1 MSHSNLSSPAYQPMS
16 SDNPSPDNKA
26 RTYQPGKN
34 KTNRLL
40 VGLTLILSFV
50 MIAPFLWTLG
60 LSLKSNKELML
71 GTDAVFRFPYTLQNY
86 LDILTNSSVFHWL
99 VNSLIVSGGMTLGV
113 LMLASLAG
121 YAFARLEFPLKRTL
135 FVIVLMG
142 LAVPEQAVII
152 ARHQIFSTIGLHN
165 TYLGL
170 ILPGLSAPFGV
181 FLMTQFFKAIP
192 KEIDE
197 AAMLDNA
204 SKFKIF
210 WKVLLPLTLPAQATL
225 AILTFLTSWN
235 DYFWP
240 LISAT
245 QKEMYTLT
253 IGIASSQ
260 SNFAQSEG
268 LGFLTSQAIFSAI
281 PIIIVYI
288 FFQKHIVTAVSGGA
302 LKQ

>member
-1 MSHSNLSSPAYQPMS
+1 MSATKMNLSSEIADS
-16 SDNPSPDNKA
+16 SSAKKQM
-26 RTYQPGKN
+26 TYQPN
-34 KTNRLL
+34 SQKTNRAILW
-40 VGLTLILSFV
+40 LTLVLSLIMV
-50 MIAPFLWTLG
+50 APFLWMVG
-60 LSLKSNKELML
+60 LSLKDNQELML
-71 GTDAVFRFPYTLQNY
+71 GTDAVFRFPYTVQNY
-86 LDILTNSSVFHWL
+86 LDIFRNSSVFHWL
-99 VNSLIVSGGMTLGV
+99 MNSLIVSGCMTLGV
-113 LMLASLAG
+113 LTLSSLAG
-121 YAFARLEFPLKRTL
+121 YAFARLEFPMKKTL

-152 ARHQIFSTIGLHN
+152 ARHQLFSEFHLHN

-197 AAMLDNA
+197 AAMMDNA

-210 WKVLLPLTLPAQATL
+210 WKVLLPLTIPAQATL

-245 QKEMYTLT
+245 DKSMYTIT

-260 SNFAQSEG
+260 TNFAQSEG
-268 LGFLTSQAIFSAI
+268 LGFLSSQAILSAI
-281 PIIIVYI
+281 PIILVYI
-288 FFQKHIVTAVSGGA
+288 FFQKHIVTAVAGGA
-302 LKQ
+302 VKQ

>member
-1 MSHSNLSSPAYQPMS
+1 MSATKMNLSSDIADSYAAKKQI
-16 SDNPSPDNKA
+16 
-26 RTYQPGKN
+26 TYQPN
-34 KTNRLL
+34 SQKTNRAIL
-40 VGLTLILSFV
+40 VLTLVLSLIMV
-50 MIAPFLWTLG
+50 APFLWMLG
-60 LSLKSNKELML
+60 LSLKDNQELML
-71 GTDAVFRFPYTLQNY
+71 GTDAVFHFPYTLQNY
-86 LDILTNSSVFHWL
+86 LDIFRSSSVFHWL
-99 VNSLIVSGGMTLGV
+99 MNSLIVSGCMTLGV
-113 LMLASLAG
+113 LTLSSLAG
-121 YAFARLEFPLKRTL
+121 YAFARLEFPMKKTL

-142 LAVPEQAVII
+142 IAVPEQAVII
-152 ARHQIFSTIGLHN
+152 ARHQLFSEFQLHN

-197 AAMLDNA
+197 AAIMDNA

-210 WKVLLPLTLPAQATL
+210 WKVLLPLTIPAQATL

-245 QKEMYTLT
+245 DKSMYTIT

-260 SNFAQSEG
+260 TNFAQTEG
-268 LGFLTSQAIFSAI
+268 LGFLSSQAIFSAI
-281 PIIIVYI
+281 PIILVYI
-288 FFQKHIVTAVSGGA
+288 FFQKHIVTAVAGGA
-302 LKQ
+302 VKQ

>member
-1 MSHSNLSSPAYQPMS
+1 MDTNKTAHLAQPAASHA
-16 SDNPSPDNKA
+16 A
-26 RTYQPGKN
+26 RTEKTYQPNHN
-34 KTNRLL
+34 KTSRSVLIFTVLL
-40 VGLTLILSFV
+40 SLLML
-50 MIAPFLWTLG
+50 APFLWTVG
-60 LSLKSNKELML
+60 LSLKANKELMM

-86 LDILTNSSVFHWL
+86 WDIFNNSSVFQWL
-99 VNSLIVSGGMTLGV
+99 TNSLIVSGSMTLGV
-113 LMLASLAG
+113 LALSSLSG
-121 YAFARLEFPLKRTL
+121 YAFARLEFPMKKTL
-135 FVIVLMG
+135 FVVVLMG

-152 ARHQIFSTIGLHN
+152 ARHQLFSEFGLHN

-181 FLMTQFFKAIP
+181 FVMTQFFKAIP

-197 AAMLDNA
+197 AATLDNA

-245 QKEMYTLT
+245 QKEMFTLT
-253 IGIASSQ
+253 VGIASSQ

-281 PIIIVYI
+281 PIILVYI
-288 FFQKHIVTAVSGGA
+288 FFQKHIVTAVAGGA
-302 LKQ
+302 VKQ

>member
-1 MSHSNLSSPAYQPMS
+1 MSATKMNLSSDIADS
-16 SDNPSPDNKA
+16 PSAKKQE
-26 RTYQPGKN
+26 TYQPN
-34 KTNRLL
+34 SQKTNKAILW
-40 VGLTLILSFV
+40 LTIVLSLI
-50 MIAPFLWTLG
+50 MIAPFLWMVG
-60 LSLKSNKELML
+60 LSLKDNQELML
-71 GTDAVFRFPYTLQNY
+71 GTDAVFRFPYTMQNY
-86 LDILTNSSVFHWL
+86 WDIFRNSQVFQWLINSV
-99 VNSLIVSGGMTLGV
+99 IVSGCMTLGV
-113 LMLASLAG
+113 LTLSSLAG
-121 YAFARLEFPLKRTL
+121 YAFARLEFPMKKVL

-152 ARHQIFSTIGLHN
+152 ARHQLFSEFQLHN

-197 AAMLDNA
+197 AAMMDNA

-210 WKVLLPLTLPAQATL
+210 WKVLLPLTIPAQATL
-225 AILTFLTSWN
+225 AILTFLQSWN

-245 QKEMYTLT
+245 DKSMYTIT

-260 SNFAQSEG
+260 TNFAQSEG
-268 LGFLTSQAIFSAI
+268 LGFLSSQAIFSAI
-281 PIIIVYI
+281 PIILVYI
-288 FFQKHIVTAVSGGA
+288 FFQKHIVTAVAGGA
-302 LKQ
+302 VKQ

>member
-1 MSHSNLSSPAYQPMS
+1 MSQVKAMNSKLYTQTADPVKALATHNPGVTKSSRVMLMFTVLLSLAM
-16 SDNPSPDNKA
+16 
-26 RTYQPGKN
+26 
-34 KTNRLL
+34 L
-40 VGLTLILSFV
+40 
-50 MIAPFLWTLG
+50 APFLWTLG
-60 LSLKSNKELML
+60 LSFKSNQELMM
-71 GTDAVFRFPYTLQNY
+71 GTETVFRLPYTIQNY
-86 LDILTNSSVFHWL
+86 LNILESSAVFGWL
-99 VNSLIVSGGMTLGV
+99 KNSLIVSGCMTLGV
-113 LMLASLAG
+113 LVLSSLTG
-121 YAFARLEFPLKRTL
+121 YAFARLEFPCKKLL

-152 ARHQIFSTIGLHN
+152 ARHQMFSQFGLHN
-165 TYLGL
+165 TYFGL

-197 AAMLDNA
+197 AALLDNA
-204 SKFKIF
+204 SRFKIF

-225 AILTFLTSWN
+225 GILTFLTSWN

-245 QKEMYTLT
+245 QKEMFTLT
-253 IGIASSQ
+253 VGIASSQ

-268 LGFLTSQAIFSAI
+268 LGFLSSQAIFSAI

-302 LKQ
+302 VKQ

>member
-1 MSHSNLSSPAYQPMS
+1 MSATKMNLSSDIADS
-16 SDNPSPDNKA
+16 PSAKNQM
-26 RTYQPGKN
+26 TYQPN
-34 KTNRLL
+34 SQKTNKAILW
-40 VGLTLILSFV
+40 LTIILSLIMV
-50 MIAPFLWTLG
+50 APFLWMVG
-60 LSLKSNKELML
+60 LSLKDNQELML
-71 GTDAVFRFPYTLQNY
+71 GTDAVFRFPYTMQNY
-86 LDILTNSSVFHWL
+86 WDIFRNSSVFQWL
-99 VNSLIVSGGMTLGV
+99 MNSLIVSGCMTLGV
-113 LMLASLAG
+113 LTLSSLAG
-121 YAFARLEFPLKRTL
+121 YAFARLEFPMKKTL
-135 FVIVLMG
+135 FIIVLMG

-152 ARHQIFSTIGLHN
+152 ARHQLFSEFQLHN

-197 AAMLDNA
+197 AAMMDNA

-210 WKVLLPLTLPAQATL
+210 WKVLLPLTIPAQATL

-245 QKEMYTLT
+245 DKSMYTIT

-260 SNFAQSEG
+260 TNFAQSEG
-268 LGFLTSQAIFSAI
+268 LGFLSSQAIFSAI
-281 PIIIVYI
+281 PIILVYI
-288 FFQKHIVTAVSGGA
+288 FFQKHIVTAVAGGA
-302 LKQ
+302 VKQ

>member
-1 MSHSNLSSPAYQPMS
+1 MMSATKMNLSSEIADS
-16 SDNPSPDNKA
+16 SSAKKQM
-26 RTYQPGKN
+26 TYQPN
-34 KTNRLL
+34 SQKTNRAILW
-40 VGLTLILSFV
+40 LTLVLSLIMV
-50 MIAPFLWTLG
+50 APFLWMVG
-60 LSLKSNKELML
+60 LSLKDNQELML
-71 GTDAVFRFPYTLQNY
+71 GTDAVFRFPYTMQNY
-86 LDILTNSSVFHWL
+86 LDIFRNSSVFHWL
-99 VNSLIVSGGMTLGV
+99 MNSLIVSGCMTLGV
-113 LMLASLAG
+113 LTLSSLAG
-121 YAFARLEFPLKRTL
+121 YAFARLEFPMKKTL

-152 ARHQIFSTIGLHN
+152 ARHQLFSEFHLHN

-197 AAMLDNA
+197 AAMMDNA

-210 WKVLLPLTLPAQATL
+210 WKVLLPLTIPAQATL

-245 QKEMYTLT
+245 DKSMYTIT

-260 SNFAQSEG
+260 TNFAQSEG
-268 LGFLTSQAIFSAI
+268 LGFLSSQAIFSAI
-281 PIIIVYI
+281 PIILVYI
-288 FFQKHIVTAVSGGA
+288 FFQKHIVTAVAGGA
-302 LKQ
+302 VKQ

>member
-1 MSHSNLSSPAYQPMS
+1 MSATKMNLSTDIADS
-16 SDNPSPDNKA
+16 SAAKKQI
-26 RTYQPGKN
+26 TYQPN
-34 KTNRLL
+34 SQKTNRAIL
-40 VGLTLILSFV
+40 VLTLVLSLIMV
-50 MIAPFLWTLG
+50 APFLWMLG
-60 LSLKSNKELML
+60 LSLKDNQELML
-71 GTDAVFRFPYTLQNY
+71 GTDAVFHFPYTLQNY
-86 LDILTNSSVFHWL
+86 LDIFRSSSVFHWL
-99 VNSLIVSGGMTLGV
+99 MNSLIVSGCMTLGV
-113 LMLASLAG
+113 LTLSSLAG
-121 YAFARLEFPLKRTL
+121 YAFARLEFPMKKTL

-152 ARHQIFSTIGLHN
+152 ARHQLFSEFQLHN

-197 AAMLDNA
+197 AAIMDNA

-210 WKVLLPLTLPAQATL
+210 WKVLLPLTIPAQATL

-245 QKEMYTLT
+245 DKSMYTIT

-260 SNFAQSEG
+260 TNFAQTEG
-268 LGFLTSQAIFSAI
+268 LGFLSSQAIFSAI
-281 PIIIVYI
+281 PIILVYI
-288 FFQKHIVTAVSGGA
+288 FFQKHIVTAVAGGA
-302 LKQ
+302 VKQ

>member
-1 MSHSNLSSPAYQPMS
+1 MSATKMNLSSDIADS
-16 SDNPSPDNKA
+16 SSAKKQI
-26 RTYQPGKN
+26 TYQPN
-34 KTNRLL
+34 SQKTNRAIL
-40 VGLTLILSFV
+40 VLTLVLSLIMV
-50 MIAPFLWTLG
+50 APFLWMLG
-60 LSLKSNKELML
+60 LSLKDNQELML
-71 GTDAVFRFPYTLQNY
+71 GTDAVFHFPYTLQNY
-86 LDILTNSSVFHWL
+86 LDIFRSSSVFHWL
-99 VNSLIVSGGMTLGV
+99 MNSLIVSGCMTLGV
-113 LMLASLAG
+113 LTLSSLAG
-121 YAFARLEFPLKRTL
+121 YAFARLEFPMKKTL

-152 ARHQIFSTIGLHN
+152 ARHQLFSEFQLHN

-197 AAMLDNA
+197 AAIMDNA

-210 WKVLLPLTLPAQATL
+210 WKVLLPLTIPAQATL

-245 QKEMYTLT
+245 DKSMYTIT

-260 SNFAQSEG
+260 TNFAQTEG
-268 LGFLTSQAIFSAI
+268 LGFLSSQAIFSAI
-281 PIIIVYI
+281 PIILVYI
-288 FFQKHIVTAVSGGA
+288 FFQKHIVTAVAGGA
-302 LKQ
+302 VKQ

>member
-1 MSHSNLSSPAYQPMS
+1 MSATKMNLSSEIADS
-16 SDNPSPDNKA
+16 SSAK
-26 RTYQPGKN
+26 RQMTYQPN
-34 KTNRLL
+34 SQKTNRAILW
-40 VGLTLILSFV
+40 LTLVLSLIMV
-50 MIAPFLWTLG
+50 APFLWMVG
-60 LSLKSNKELML
+60 LSLKDNQELML
-71 GTDAVFRFPYTLQNY
+71 GTDAVFRFPYTVQNY
-86 LDILTNSSVFHWL
+86 LDIFRNSSVFHWL
-99 VNSLIVSGGMTLGV
+99 MNSLIVSGCMTLGV
-113 LMLASLAG
+113 LTLSSLAG
-121 YAFARLEFPLKRTL
+121 YAFARLEFPMKKTL

-152 ARHQIFSTIGLHN
+152 ARHQLFSEFHLHN

-197 AAMLDNA
+197 AAMMDNA

-210 WKVLLPLTLPAQATL
+210 WKVLLPLTIPAQATL

-245 QKEMYTLT
+245 DKSMYTIT

-260 SNFAQSEG
+260 TNFAQSEG
-268 LGFLTSQAIFSAI
+268 LGFLSSQAILSAI
-281 PIIIVYI
+281 PIILVYI
-288 FFQKHIVTAVSGGA
+288 FFQKHIVTAVAGGA
-302 LKQ
+302 VKQ